1 MEEKVTGRFLL
12 RIKYHFTTNSM
23 SNDLFTAI
31 YYVSVA
37 EEYHS
42 FSYIKCVTILFP
54 LFGHG
59 SFYSLHRHDTNNS
72 FLSNSET

>member
-1 MEEKVTGRFLL
+1 MGMFLL
-12 RIKYHFTTNSM
+12 RIKYHFTTNSG

-42 FSYIKCVTILFP
+42 FS
-54 LFGHG
+54 
-59 SFYSLHRHDTNNS
+59 
-72 FLSNSET
+72 